1 MNRKLKKY
9 NLKYEY
15 LKLEEEDIRS
25 ELDKYISDFENYFDK
40 YYNSG
45 SSESKEVWVNEETGE
60 IRDDPPSDNFEY
72 AKKQQE
78 EFEKKRKS
86 EVEELKNR
94 PDRVKRLYKKLAIKS
109 HPDRGGSDEFF
120 QQVNTAYK
128 ENNLIWLLFKAGEY
142 GIEYDVEP
150 SDESILE
157 SNLKKIEKEI
167 YRMKDTLAW
176 LWGTGNSKER
186 KRVVSVV
193 ESQTGHI
200 VSPDDLPSDL
210 KEPKTELLDKK

>member
-1 MNRKLKKY
+1 M
-9 NLKYEY
+9 
-15 LKLEEEDIRS
+15 
-25 ELDKYISDFENYFDK
+25 
-40 YYNSG
+40 
-45 SSESKEVWVNEETGE
+45 
-60 IRDDPPSDNFEY
+60 
-72 AKKQQE
+72 
-78 EFEKKRKS
+78 
-86 EVEELKNR
+86 
-94 PDRVKRLYKKLAIKS
+94 
-109 HPDRGGSDEFF
+109 
-120 QQVNTAYK
+120 
-128 ENNLIWLLFKAGEY
+128 FKAGEY

-157 SNLKKIEKEI
+157 SNLQKIEKEI

-176 LWGTGNSKER
+176 LWGTGNSKQR